1 MPHPSERA
9 HMIFVD
15 GENFTIRGQEFA
27 KANGV
32 KLEAGSHWQK
42 DVFLWMPGVDGDLPL
57 YTDTEV
63 RFHSPPIGF
72 MRGGGGGIYQEPARD
87 IRSIRA
93 HYFTA
98 VTGDDDALVATK
110 LSLRDI
116 GFQPEVF
123 KKVKGA
129 RSKGVDV
136 GLTTAMLSHA
146 YQGNYEVAYLIAG
159 DGDYEPLVNEV
170 RRLGRIVVVV
180 FFAEYGLNPALR
192 IAGDQFIDISDKFA
206 SWWERMYARREREQK
221 EAEQKA
227 QAEAKKESQESP
239 NGG

>member
-1 MPHPSERA
+1 
-9 HMIFVD
+9 MIFVD

-63 RFHSPPIGF
+63 RFHNPPMTF
-72 MRGGGGGIYQEPARD
+72 TATSHGGIYQEERRD

-98 VTGDDDALVATK
+98 VTGDDEALVTTK

-123 KKVKGA
+123 KKTKGA

-146 YQGNYEVAYLIAG
+146 YQGNYEVAYLLAG

-192 IAGDQFIDISDKFA
+192 IAGDQFIDISAKF
-206 SWWERMYARREREQK
+206 SYWWEQLYARREREEK
-221 EAEQKA
+221 EAERKA
-227 QAEAKKESQESP
+227 SGEGASGDKPATSR
-239 NGG
+239 